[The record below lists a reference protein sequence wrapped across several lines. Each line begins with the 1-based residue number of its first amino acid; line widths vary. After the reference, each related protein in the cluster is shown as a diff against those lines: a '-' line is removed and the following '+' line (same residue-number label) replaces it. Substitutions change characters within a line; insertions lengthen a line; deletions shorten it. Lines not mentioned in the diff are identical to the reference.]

1 MYLLTKVIKMSCC
14 VPYFFTS
21 SARAMSYLDNI
32 NYENTVP
39 FIPPVKYG
47 KVIKVYDGDTI
58 WVSIFLNK
66 QLVKFKCRML
76 GYDSPELKP
85 LLKIKN
91 RHEIIAKAIAAKNYL
106 ESLVYDK
113 IVDIKFSGFDKYG
126 RALSTLYIKDPDSN
140 KILCPNKLEV
150 NTLMVRKGHG
160 YSYMGGAKRNC

>member
-1 MYLLTKVIKMSCC
+1 MGCGFSKCSCEEKKLRNSTMDNTPTFNLPTKIMKC
-14 VPYFFTS
+14 
-21 SARAMSYLDNI
+21 
-32 NYENTVP
+32 
-39 FIPPVKYG
+39 
-47 KVIKVYDGDTI
+47 KVVKVYDGDTI
-58 WVSIFLNK
+58 WVSFFLNK
-66 QLVKFKCRML
+66 QLIKFKCRML

-91 RHEIIAKAIAAKNYL
+91 RNDIIAKANAAKNYL
-106 ESLVYDK
+106 ESLVYNK

-140 KILCPNKLEV
+140 KIICPNKLEV

>member
-1 MYLLTKVIKMSCC
+1 MFRRRKKFTK
-14 VPYFFTS
+14 F
-21 SARAMSYLDNI
+21 
-32 NYENTVP
+32 NYGAKKGKQ
-39 FIPPVKYG
+39 FVK
-47 KVIKVYDGDTI
+47 
-58 WVSIFLNK
+58 
-66 QLVKFKCRML
+66 Q
-76 GYDSPELKP
+76 P
-85 LLKIKN
+85 
-91 RHEIIAKAIAAKNYL
+91 KAIAAKNYL